1 MRNKKMIFTMSVLI
15 LFFVFTGYLQAKT
28 PQESLNQYVAN
39 LQKNPNDH
47 ALREKIISYVR
58 TMKPPPAIPAE
69 AKRPFIKGVTFQK
82 DATSSSDFELAIK
95 SYKEA
100 LLLAPWWPDAIY
112 NLALAQESA
121 GKYDDAMKNLKLYLL
136 TKPKDAEA
144 AETKLY
150 SLEAK
155 KEKAAKDTAKTI
167 EKKAKKQEVF
177 IKDLA
182 GSWFVTWEQS
192 VANMSAADRE
202 EFLGRDYYQM
212 SITGKNEFALKWERQ
227 VGGRGGKMMPYSV
240 TYSGTV
246 SGTKING
253 NYYCRQGSKPWNC
266 GIIDYSAPFDGT
278 ISEDGRKIRVTYRG
292 MINYDMNTCSKKYAE
307 WTREFAKE

>member
-1 MRNKKMIFTMSVLI
+1 MRNKRLIFTMSTLI
-15 LFFVFTGYLQAKT
+15 LLFVLTGYLQAKT
-28 PQESLNQYVAN
+28 PQEILNQYVAD

-47 ALREKIISYVR
+47 ALREKIINHVR
-58 TMKPPPAIPAE
+58 TMKPLPAIPAE

-136 TKPKDAEA
+136 TKPKDADE

-155 KEKAAKDTAKTI
+155 KEKAAKDTAKAG
-167 EKKAKKQEVF
+167 EKKVKKQEEF
-177 IKDLA
+177 IKNLA
-182 GSWFVTWEQS
+182 GTWVITWES
-192 VANMSAADRE
+192 NINMSGAERE
-202 EFLGRDYYQM
+202 EWLGRDIYQM
-212 SITGKNEFALKWERQ
+212 NIIGNNQFTLSWERQ
-227 VGGRGGKMMPYSV
+227 VGGKGEKMMPYSV

-246 SGTKING
+246 NGTKING
-253 NYYCRQGSKPWNC
+253 NYLCRHGSKPWNC
-266 GIIDYSAPFDGT
+266 GVIDFSAPFDGT
-278 ISEDGRKIRVTYRG
+278 ISDDGRKVRVTFKG
-292 MINYDMNTCSKKYAE
+292 LINYDMNTCSKKYAE
-307 WTREFAKE
+307 WTREFTKE